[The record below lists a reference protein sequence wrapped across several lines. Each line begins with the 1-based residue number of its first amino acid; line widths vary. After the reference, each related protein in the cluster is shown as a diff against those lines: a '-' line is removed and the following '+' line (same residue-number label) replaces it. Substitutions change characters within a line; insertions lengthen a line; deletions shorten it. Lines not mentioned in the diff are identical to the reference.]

1 MEGKGWG
8 KCADQHFCL
17 FLLLFKKW
25 VGIAKVVVRI
35 AILVHKIFNTNL
47 GRSSICTSLHYF
59 GGPRHTWYTIH
70 HFFQSSNQSRCKVLL
85 YTLMYYNFSHL
96 HLLFNHL
103 PLLQPPWCLCHSL
116 SYTPIG
122 GNYRWR
128 RRIFS
133 LLMSSHLLQIHHFHF
148 TTLTMN
154 SSCNCKLLA
163 FNHSETMPFMMTFA
177 TASTPSSWPLA
188 MWS

>member
-85 YTLMYYNFSHL
+85 YTLPYYNFSHL
-96 HLLFNHL
+96 IFSVILSLFYHLHDASAALCRAWKLPAAETFFSSFNFLSSPSDSSL
-103 PLLQPPWCLCHSL
+103 PLHNIDHELFL
-116 SYTPIG
+116 
-122 GNYRWR
+122 
-128 RRIFS
+128 
-133 LLMSSHLLQIHHFHF
+133 
-148 TTLTMN
+148 
-154 SSCNCKLLA
+154 
-163 FNHSETMPFMMTFA
+163 
-177 TASTPSSWPLA
+177 
-188 MWS
+188 

>member
-1 MEGKGWG
+1 MYKKTKKITWMLTFWGMDEENERKNWRRASKELNGELERIGRGRWSFEGEGKGRDTGKERVWG
-8 KCADQHFCL
+8 GKKCEKYFCL

-85 YTLMYYNFSHL
+85 YTLSYYNFSHL
-96 HLLFNHL
+96 HLLCNPL
-103 PLLQPPWCLCHSL
+103 PLLQLPPSPPLEAI
-116 SYTPIG
+116 TG
-122 GNYRWR
+122 GVDVC
-128 RRIFS
+128 F
-133 LLMSSHLLQIHHFHF
+133 LF
-148 TTLTMN
+148 
-154 SSCNCKLLA
+154 
-163 FNHSETMPFMMTFA
+163 
-177 TASTPSSWPLA
+177 
-188 MWS
+188 

>member
-1 MEGKGWG
+1 MDAYLLGYGWREWEEKLKKRLKGVEWGVGKDRKGKMELWRGRKRERHGKMELWG
-8 KCADQHFCL
+8 GKKCEKHFCL

-35 AILVHKIFNTNL
+35 AILVHKILNTNL
-47 GRSSICTSLHYF
+47 GRSSICTLLHYF

-128 RRIFS
+128 RSIFS
-133 LLMSSHLLQIHHFHF
+133 L
-148 TTLTMN
+148 
-154 SSCNCKLLA
+154 
-163 FNHSETMPFMMTFA
+163 
-177 TASTPSSWPLA
+177 
-188 MWS
+188 